1 MMWNSV
7 RKVRIVA
14 VASGKGGVG
23 KTNCS
28 VNLAVALARLG
39 KATMLVDADIG
50 LANANILLG
59 LNAPLTV
66 GDVLARQCGLSDI
79 IIEGPAGLK
88 IVPGHNGS
96 GVTAHLD
103 RSDRRRLADVFRP
116 YASTL
121 DYLVLDTGTGIA
133 PEALRL
139 TAMSDLVTIVL
150 SGEPTAFMD
159 AYTLTKVLA
168 LDHGITSLAV
178 VTNMVDD
185 EGRGRELFRHFRDV
199 VSRFLPTDLLYLGS
213 VPNDD
218 HVRKAVLRKQCCI
231 EAFPRS
237 QAAQAFGLIAHA
249 LAELDPKPRESGDR
263 FFGMEA
269 LHGAR

>member
-1 MMWNSV
+1 MMWNSGRRV
-7 RKVRIVA
+7 RVVA

-39 KATMLVDADIG
+39 KETMLVDADIG

-66 GDVLARQCGLSDI
+66 GDVIARQCGLSDI
-79 IIEGPAGLK
+79 IIEGPSGLK

-96 GVTAHLD
+96 GVTANLD
-103 RSDRRRLADVFRP
+103 RTARRRLADVFRP
-116 YASTL
+116 HASTL

-133 PEALRL
+133 PESLRL
-139 TAMSDLVTIVL
+139 TAMSDLVMIVL
-150 SGEPTAFMD
+150 SAEPTAFMD

-185 EGRGRELFRHFRDV
+185 EGRGRELFRHFRAV

-213 VPNDD
+213 VPHDD
-218 HVRKAVLRKQCCI
+218 HVRKAVLRKQCCL

-237 QAAQAFGLIAHA
+237 NAAQAFGHVAHA

>member
-1 MMWNSV
+1 MMWSSG
-7 RKVRIVA
+7 RKVRVVA

-28 VNLAVALARLG
+28 VNLSVALARLG
-39 KATMLVDADIG
+39 KETMLVDADIG

-59 LNAPLTV
+59 LNAPLTM
-66 GDVLARQCGLSDI
+66 GDVIARQCGLDDI
-79 IIEGPAGLK
+79 VIEGPAGLK

-96 GVTAHLD
+96 GVSAKLE
-103 RSDRRRLADVFRP
+103 RGDRRRLADIFRP
-116 YASTL
+116 HAATL

-139 TAMSDLVTIVL
+139 TAMSDLVMIVL
-150 SGEPTAFMD
+150 SAEPTAFMD

-168 LDHGITSLAV
+168 LDHNITSLAV

-185 EGRGRELFRHFRDV
+185 EGRGQELFRHFRDV
-199 VSRFLPTDLLYLGS
+199 VSRFLPTELLYLGS
-213 VPNDD
+213 VPRDE
-218 HVRKAVLRKQCCI
+218 HVRKAVLRKQCCL
-231 EAFPRS
+231 EAFPHS
-237 QAAQAFGLIAHA
+237 QAAQAFGHLAMS
-249 LAELDPKPRESGDR
+249 LAELDPAPREGGDR

>member
-1 MMWNSV
+1 MMWSAN
-7 RKVRIVA
+7 RKARVVA

-28 VNLAVALARLG
+28 VNLSVALARAG
-39 KATMLVDADIG
+39 KETMLVDADIG

-66 GDVLARQCGLSDI
+66 GDILARQCGLSDI
-79 IIEGPAGLK
+79 VLEGPGGVK

-96 GVTAHLD
+96 GVTSSLD
-103 RSDRRRLADVFRP
+103 RSDRRRLADIFRP

-121 DYLVLDTGTGIA
+121 DYLILDTGTGIA

-139 TAMSDLVTIVL
+139 TAMSDLVLLVL
-150 SGEPTAFMD
+150 SAEPTAFMD
-159 AYTLTKVLA
+159 AYTLVKVLA
-168 LDHGITSLAV
+168 LDHGITSV
-178 VTNMVDD
+178 GIVTNMVDD
-185 EGRGRELFRHFRDV
+185 EGRGRELFRHFREV
-199 VSRFLPTDLLYLGS
+199 VSRFLPTGLVYLGS
-213 VPNDD
+213 VPRDE
-218 HVRKAVLRKQCCI
+218 HVRHAVLRKQCCL
-231 EAFPRS
+231 EAFPHSPAS
-237 QAAQAFGLIAHA
+237 QAFMYVAGA
-249 LAELDPKPRESGDR
+249 LSNFDPAPNEKGDR